1 MAEMD
6 TNTRQRKSPIE
17 ISRKS
22 NPVNEAPKVALAVSR
37 NEDFLL
43 PSLL

>member
-6 TNTRQRKSPIE
+6 IKHTPAKEPIE
-17 ISRKS
+17 VSRKS
-22 NPVNEAPKVALAVSR
+22 NPVNEAPKAALAVLR
-37 NEDFLL
+37 NADFLL